1 MTTLSAANVLQS
13 AVIEN
18 YVLDIIMKGK
28 DGRAYDGGLSA
39 EDIIHI
45 AEDGII
51 YRDPADLV
59 ITYVPMSRIDRMEVS
74 KLSYEPADLNSGEPR
89 FVMDFG
95 KLTEEAARKGVL

>member
-13 AVIEN
+13 ALIEG

-28 DGRAYDGGLSA
+28 DGRAYDGGLSK

-45 AEDGII
+45 AEDGIV

-59 ITYVPMSRIDRMEVS
+59 ITYIPMSRIDRIEVS
-74 KLSYEPADLNSGEPR
+74 KLYEPAAPGSSEPR

-95 KLTEEAARKGVL
+95 NLTKEATRKAEF